1 MRNLKKILAAITVI
15 AMLAS
20 MMVVPALAEGF
31 KYEEEATILNELK
44 LMEGMGLGDSVN
56 RLQGLIFAIK
66 AAGLKDEVDAMTDEE
81 AAAILAEKVVDAD
94 EVPAWG
100 VKWTA
105 YAVEKGFTS
114 GVDASVAPKVK
125 FAPLQEVSA
134 TSFLVWIMNIGMG
147 YKYGTDVVVA
157 EAVNANVI
165 SLSQAMEIGAKAA
178 IIRDDAAGI
187 LYGACKNGVNA
198 DGKTFIQSLIDAGVV
213 TEEAAI
219 AAGLVEAKPEVLE
232 VVGVSALNLVQVEVE
247 FNQPVDEDSAKDKGN
262 YKIDK
267 VAIKNVDLLDDGKTV
282 VLTFKADDA
291 RKQQDKVDLT
301 IDGVKSANGKKIEK
315 TTIKGIEFIDTE
327 IPTVVDGSVIG
338 SDTIKIVFSE
348 PMDPK
353 TVKKANFSVNSGK
366 LYIKEVK
373 LQNNYTE
380 ALVVLYSNLKEGE
393 VTVQVKSGNEDFA
406 GFGVVGKLLT
416 LTVVEDKEAPYV
428 VGYEKASKNGVTL
441 IWNEDIKF
449 NGAVDLDDYYHTNSK
464 NYAGPDKNN
473 RGSITNMDDYVKIEG
488 NKLTIKFDAKERP
501 MPEVAYVYVL
511 KEAVKDYWGNKN
523 TQQMIKVEYD
533 ADEEPPVVEEIEV
546 KSQSQI
552 VIKFNEELDG
562 DSANDKKNYTLLDK
576 NGKEIRGIIKKAEYA
591 NKKVTIT
598 FNEDLNGDYA
608 IVIEKV
614 KDTSD
619 NEIEKVTMSFT
630 VEDKTKPDISKFKA
644 KIYKAGDVD
653 QLLKVS
659 FGEAMA
665 TEGKYSVLDLEK
677 YTVDGRILADIDDVE
692 ITAVDDYKAVEIKI
706 PSREDLIEDGV
717 EESDIKAEDHLDVQ
731 PGMSIITV
739 TRVAD
744 AAGNYM
750 SEPSWN
756 GTIEASSYIEIDKV
770 EATARDK
777 IVITLKDE
785 LHDFEI
791 DDLLITTSAAITEA
805 EDKLKNDLK
814 ALKYA
819 EVDTSLNDDGNTVIT
834 ITLAEKLTH
843 EAKISEGDNDVDVY
857 VYVIG
862 EESENVYGETLKK
875 DYGKKWAVPDKIAP
889 ELYDDGQDDTPTQS
903 EKNAGKIRDYL
914 KVYANSFID
923 IKFSEPMENLSFA
936 DWARAGNDLIVTANG
951 DVLVNGVDYV
961 VVGLDDEDDSVIE
974 IRLLGDYVGFDGDIE
989 IATAEKINYL
999 KDAAGNKIA
1008 KFEIDSFEV
1017 SFVPEFESA
1026 KITTTN
1032 AIEITISEKLA
1043 GSEGNHAAFT
1053 VVVTDAAGKNVTVS
1067 EVAIKDDKVTL
1078 TLTGDPLDSNYK
1090 IAIVYNGT
1098 DTKDLTDK
1106 RENKM
1111 LSGETY
1117 DPYELL
1123 VPEDQQE

>member
-1 MRNLKKILAAITVI
+1 MRNLKKILAVITVI

-31 KYEEEATILNELK
+31 KYENEAKVLNDLG
-44 LMEGMGLGDSVN
+44 LMAGYGLGDEVN
-56 RLQGLIFAIK
+56 RAQGIVFALK
-66 AAGLKDEVDAMTDEE
+66 AAGKAAEVEAMSDEE
-81 AAAILAEKVVDAD
+81 AAKILDELVVDKD
-94 EVPAWG
+94 QVPAWA
-100 VKWTA
+100 VKWVA
-105 YAVEKGFTS
+105 YAVKNGFTS

-125 FAPLQEVSA
+125 FAPTQSMTAAEL
-134 TSFLVWIMNIGMG
+134 LVWLMNIGMG
-147 YKYGTDVVVA
+147 YKVGTDVAVS
-157 EAVNANVI
+157 EAVNAGI
-165 SLSQAMEIGAKAA
+165 ITLSQAMEFGPKAA
-178 IIRDDAAGI
+178 LVRDDVAGI
-187 LYGACKNGVNA
+187 IYGACKNGVNA
-198 DGKTFIQSLIDAGVV
+198 DGTRFIESLINAGFISK
-213 TEEAAI
+213 EAAI
-219 AAGLVEAKPEVLE
+219 AAGLVEAVPEKFE
-232 VVGVSALNLVQVEVE
+232 VVGAIALNLVQVEVE

-267 VAIKNVDLLDDGKTV
+267 VVIKNVDLLDDGKTV
-282 VLTFKADDA
+282 VLTFDADDA

-353 TVKKANFSVNSGK
+353 TVKKANFSVNNGK
-366 LYIKEVK
+366 LYIKDVK

-380 ALVVLYSNLKEGE
+380 ALVELYSTLKEGE

-464 NYAGPDKNN
+464 NYAGPDEKD
-473 RGSITNMDDYVKIEG
+473 RGGITNMDDYVKIEG

-562 DSANDKKNYTLLDK
+562 DSAQDKKNYTLLDK
-576 NGKEIRGIIKKAEYA
+576 NGKEIKGIIKKAGYA

-619 NEIEKVTMSFT
+619 NEIEKVTISFT

-644 KIYKAGDVD
+644 KIYKAGEVD

-677 YTVDGRILADIDDVE
+677 YTVGGRILADIDDVE
-692 ITAVDDYKAVEIKI
+692 ITAVDDNKAVEIKI
-706 PSREDLIEDGV
+706 PSKKDLIEDGV
-717 EESDIKAEDHLDVQ
+717 KESDIKAEDYLNVT
-731 PGMSIITV
+731 PGMYITV

-750 SEPSWN
+750 SEPSWT

-791 DDLLITTSAAITEA
+791 DDLLITTLADITDDEG
-805 EDKLKNDLK
+805 KLENDLK

-843 EAKISEGDNDVDVY
+843 EAKSENKTVY

-875 DYGKKWAVPDKIAP
+875 DYKKKWEVPDKIAP
-889 ELYDDGQDDTPTQS
+889 ELYDDGNDKT
-903 EKNAGKIRDYL
+903 DYL
-914 KVYANSFID
+914 KVYADSFIG
-923 IKFSEPMENLSFA
+923 IKFSEPMKDLRPA

-951 DVLVNGVDYV
+951 DVLVNGVGYV
-961 VVGLDDEDDSVIE
+961 VVGLDNDDNTVIK

-1017 SFVPEFESA
+1017 SFAPEFESA
-1026 KITTTN
+1026 KITTKN

-1043 GSEGNHAAFT
+1043 GSKGDPEAFK
-1053 VVVTDAAGKNVTVS
+1053 VVVENSSKSVTVS
-1067 EVAIKDDKVTL
+1067 AVAIKDDKVTL
-1078 TLTGDPLDSNYK
+1078 TLTGDPLDSDDK

-1098 DTKDLTDK
+1098 GKNDLTDK
-1106 RENKM
+1106 REKKM
-1111 LSGETY
+1111 LNGETY
-1117 DPYELL
+1117 NPHGLP
-1123 VPEDQQE
+1123 VPNN

>member
-1 MRNLKKILAAITVI
+1 MQKMTAA
-15 AMLAS
+15 
-20 MMVVPALAEGF
+20 
-31 KYEEEATILNELK
+31 EL
-44 LMEGMGLGDSVN
+44 
-56 RLQGLIFAIK
+56 
-66 AAGLKDEVDAMTDEE
+66 
-81 AAAILAEKVVDAD
+81 
-94 EVPAWG
+94 
-100 VKWTA
+100 
-105 YAVEKGFTS
+105 
-114 GVDASVAPKVK
+114 
-125 FAPLQEVSA
+125 
-134 TSFLVWIMNIGMG
+134 LVWVMNVGMG
-147 YKYGTDVVVA
+147 YKVGTNNAVA
-157 EAVNANVI
+157 KAVEAGIINLN
-165 SLSQAMEIGAKAA
+165 QAMEFGPKAA
-178 IIRDDAAGI
+178 LIRDDIAGI

-198 DGKTFIQSLIDAGVV
+198 DGTRFIESLINAGFISK
-213 TEEAAI
+213 EAAI
-219 AAGLVEAKPEVLE
+219 AAGLVEAVPEKFE
-232 VVGVSALNLVQVEVE
+232 VVGAIALNLVQVEVE

-282 VLTFKADDA
+282 VLTFEADDA

-327 IPTVVDGSVIG
+327 IPTVVDGAVIG

-353 TVKKANFSVNSGK
+353 TVKKANFSVNNGK
-366 LYIKEVK
+366 LYIKDVK

-380 ALVVLYSNLKEGE
+380 ALVELYSTLKEGE

-464 NYAGPDKNN
+464 NYAGPDKND

-562 DSANDKKNYTLLDK
+562 DSAKDKKNYTLLDK
-576 NGKEIRGIIKKAEYA
+576 NGKEIKGIIKKAEYA

-619 NEIEKVTMSFT
+619 NEIEKVTISFT

-644 KIYKAGDVD
+644 KIYKASDVD

-677 YTVDGRILADIDDVE
+677 YTVGGRILADIDDVE
-692 ITAVDDYKAVEIKI
+692 ITAVDDNKAVEIKI
-706 PSREDLIEDGV
+706 PSRKDLIEDGV
-717 EESDIKAEDHLDVQ
+717 KESDIKAEDYLNVT
-731 PGMSIITV
+731 PGMSITV

-750 SEPSWN
+750 SEPSWT

-791 DDLLITTSAAITEA
+791 DDLLITTLDDITDDEG
-805 EDKLKNDLK
+805 KLVSDLK

-843 EAKISEGDNDVDVY
+843 EAKTSGNDTVY

-875 DYGKKWAVPDKIAP
+875 DYEKKWAVPDKIAP
-889 ELYDDGQDDTPTQS
+889 ELYDDGRDDTPNQTQ
-903 EKNAGKIRDYL
+903 KGDGKIRDYL

-923 IKFSEPMENLSFA
+923 IKFSEPMKDLSPA

-961 VVGLDDEDDSVIE
+961 VVGLGNNDNSVIR

-999 KDAAGNKIA
+999 KDEAGNKIA

-1017 SFVPEFESA
+1017 SFAPEFESA

-1043 GSEGNHAAFT
+1043 GSEGNPAAFT
-1053 VVVTDAAGKNVTVS
+1053 VVVEDAAGNSKNVTVTA
-1067 EVAIKDDKVTL
+1067 VAIKDDKVTL
-1078 TLTGDPLDSNYK
+1078 TLTGDQLESTDK
-1090 IAIVYNGT
+1090 IAIVYNRT

-1111 LSGETY
+1111 LDGETY
-1117 DPYELL
+1117 DPHGLL

>member
-1 MRNLKKILAAITVI
+1 
-15 AMLAS
+15 
-20 MMVVPALAEGF
+20 
-31 KYEEEATILNELK
+31 
-44 LMEGMGLGDSVN
+44 
-56 RLQGLIFAIK
+56 
-66 AAGLKDEVDAMTDEE
+66 
-81 AAAILAEKVVDAD
+81 
-94 EVPAWG
+94 
-100 VKWTA
+100 
-105 YAVEKGFTS
+105 
-114 GVDASVAPKVK
+114 
-125 FAPLQEVSA
+125 
-134 TSFLVWIMNIGMG
+134 
-147 YKYGTDVVVA
+147 
-157 EAVNANVI
+157 
-165 SLSQAMEIGAKAA
+165 MEIGAKAA

-198 DGKTFIQSLIDAGVV
+198 DGKTFIQSLIDAGFISK
-213 TEEAAI
+213 EAAI
-219 AAGLVEAKPEVLE
+219 AAGLVEAVPEKFE
-232 VVGVSALNLVQVEVE
+232 VVGAIALNLVQVEVE

-282 VLTFKADDA
+282 VLTFEADDA

-353 TVKKANFSVNSGK
+353 TVKKANFSVNNGK
-366 LYIKEVK
+366 LYIKDVK

-380 ALVVLYSNLKEGE
+380 ALVELYSTLKEGE

-619 NEIEKVTMSFT
+619 NEIEKVTISFT

-677 YTVDGRILADIDDVE
+677 YTVGGRILADIDDVE

-706 PSREDLIEDGV
+706 PSRKDLIEDGV
-717 EESDIKAEDHLDVQ
+717 KESDIKAEDYLDVRL
-731 PGMSIITV
+731 GMPITV

-791 DDLLITTSAAITEA
+791 DDLLITTLADITDA
-805 EDKLKNDLK
+805 EGKLVSDLK

-843 EAKISEGDNDVDVY
+843 EAKTSEDDTVY

-875 DYGKKWAVPDKIAP
+875 DYEKKWAVPDKIAP
-889 ELYDDGQDDTPTQS
+889 ELYDDGDDNTPTQTQ
-903 EKNAGKIRDYL
+903 KNAGKIRDYL
-914 KVYANSFID
+914 VVYANSFID

-961 VVGLDDEDDSVIE
+961 VVGLDNSDNSVIV

-1017 SFVPEFESA
+1017 SFAPEFESA
-1026 KITTTN
+1026 KITTEN

-1043 GSEGNHAAFT
+1043 GSEGDPAAFT
-1053 VVVTDAAGKNVTVS
+1053 VVVEDAEGNSKDVTVS

-1117 DPYELL
+1117 NPDGLP
-1123 VPEDQQE
+1123 VPGDQQE

>member
-1 MRNLKKILAAITVI
+1 
-15 AMLAS
+15 
-20 MMVVPALAEGF
+20 
-31 KYEEEATILNELK
+31 
-44 LMEGMGLGDSVN
+44 MEFGP
-56 RLQGLIFAIK
+56 K
-66 AAGLKDEVDAMTDEE
+66 AAL
-81 AAAILAEKVVDAD
+81 
-94 EVPAWG
+94 
-100 VKWTA
+100 
-105 YAVEKGFTS
+105 
-114 GVDASVAPKVK
+114 
-125 FAPLQEVSA
+125 
-134 TSFLVWIMNIGMG
+134 
-147 YKYGTDVVVA
+147 
-157 EAVNANVI
+157 
-165 SLSQAMEIGAKAA
+165 
-178 IIRDDAAGI
+178 IRDDIAGI

-198 DGKTFIQSLIDAGVV
+198 DGTRFIESLINAGFISK
-213 TEEAAI
+213 EAAI
-219 AAGLVEAKPEVLE
+219 AAGLVEAVPEKFE
-232 VVGVSALNLVQVEVE
+232 VVGAIALNLVQVEVE

-282 VLTFKADDA
+282 VLTFEADDA

-327 IPTVVDGSVIG
+327 IPTVVDGAVIG

-353 TVKKANFSVNSGK
+353 TVKKANFSVNNGK
-366 LYIKEVK
+366 LYIKDVK

-380 ALVVLYSNLKEGE
+380 ALVELYSTLKEGE

-464 NYAGPDKNN
+464 NYAGPDKND

-562 DSANDKKNYTLLDK
+562 DSAKDKKNYTLLDK
-576 NGKEIRGIIKKAEYA
+576 NGKEIKGIIKKAEYA

-619 NEIEKVTMSFT
+619 NEIEKVTISFT

-644 KIYKAGDVD
+644 KIYKASDVD

-677 YTVDGRILADIDDVE
+677 YTVGGRILADIDDVE
-692 ITAVDDYKAVEIKI
+692 ITAVDDNKAVEIKI
-706 PSREDLIEDGV
+706 PSRKDLIEDGV
-717 EESDIKAEDHLDVQ
+717 KESDIKAEDYLNVT
-731 PGMSIITV
+731 PGMSITV

-750 SEPSWN
+750 SEPSWT

-791 DDLLITTSAAITEA
+791 DDLLITTLDDITDDEG
-805 EDKLKNDLK
+805 KLVSDLK

-843 EAKISEGDNDVDVY
+843 EAKTSGNDTVY

-875 DYGKKWAVPDKIAP
+875 DYEKKWAVPDKIAP
-889 ELYDDGQDDTPTQS
+889 ELYDDGRDDTPNQTQ
-903 EKNAGKIRDYL
+903 KGDGKIRDYL

-923 IKFSEPMENLSFA
+923 IKFSEPMKDLSPA

-961 VVGLDDEDDSVIE
+961 VVGLGNNDNSVIR

-999 KDAAGNKIA
+999 KDEAGNKIA

-1017 SFVPEFESA
+1017 SFAPEFESA

-1043 GSEGNHAAFT
+1043 GSEGNPAAFT
-1053 VVVTDAAGKNVTVS
+1053 VVVEDAAGNSKNVTVTA
-1067 EVAIKDDKVTL
+1067 VAIKDDKVTL
-1078 TLTGDPLDSNYK
+1078 TLTGDQLESTDK
-1090 IAIVYNGT
+1090 IAIVYNRT

-1111 LSGETY
+1111 LDGETY
-1117 DPYELL
+1117 DPHGLL

>member
-1 MRNLKKILAAITVI
+1 MRNLKKILAVITVV
-15 AMLAS
+15 AMMAT
-20 MMVVPALAEGF
+20 MMVIPALAESF
-31 KYEEEATILNELK
+31 TYENEAKVLNELG
-44 LMEGMGLGDSVN
+44 LMAGYNLGDEVT
-56 RLQGLIFAIK
+56 RVQGITFAIK
-66 AAGLKDEVDAMTDEE
+66 AAGKASEVEAMSDEE
-81 AAAILAEKVVDAD
+81 AAQILADMVVDAS
-94 EVPAWG
+94 EVPAWAT
-100 VKWTA
+100 KWVA
-105 YAVEKGFTS
+105 YAVKNGYTS

-125 FAPLQEVSA
+125 FAPMQKMTAAEL
-134 TSFLVWIMNIGMG
+134 LVWVMNVGMG
-147 YKYGTDVVVA
+147 YKVGTNNAVA
-157 EAVNANVI
+157 KAVEAGIINLN
-165 SLSQAMEIGAKAA
+165 QAMEFGPKAA
-178 IIRDDAAGI
+178 LIRDDIAGI

-198 DGKTFIQSLIDAGVV
+198 DGTRFIESLINAGFISK
-213 TEEAAI
+213 EAAI
-219 AAGLVEAKPEVLE
+219 AAGLVEAVPEKFE
-232 VVGVSALNLVQVEVE
+232 VVGAIALNLVQVEVE

-282 VLTFKADDA
+282 VLTFEADDA

-327 IPTVVDGSVIG
+327 IPTVVDGAVIG

-353 TVKKANFSVNSGK
+353 TVKKANFSVNNGK
-366 LYIKEVK
+366 LYIKDVK

-380 ALVVLYSNLKEGE
+380 ALVELYSTLKEGE

-464 NYAGPDKNN
+464 NYAGPDKND

-562 DSANDKKNYTLLDK
+562 DSAKDKKNYTLLDK
-576 NGKEIRGIIKKAEYA
+576 NGKEIKGIIKKAEYA

-619 NEIEKVTMSFT
+619 NEIEKVTISFT

-644 KIYKAGDVD
+644 KIYKASDVD

-677 YTVDGRILADIDDVE
+677 YTVGGRILADIDDVE
-692 ITAVDDYKAVEIKI
+692 ITAVDDNKAVEIKI
-706 PSREDLIEDGV
+706 PSRKDLIEDGV
-717 EESDIKAEDHLDVQ
+717 KESDIKAEDYLNVT
-731 PGMSIITV
+731 PGMSITV

-750 SEPSWN
+750 SEPSWT

-791 DDLLITTSAAITEA
+791 DDLLITTLDDITDDEG
-805 EDKLKNDLK
+805 KLVSDLK

-843 EAKISEGDNDVDVY
+843 EAKTSGNDTVY

-875 DYGKKWAVPDKIAP
+875 DYEKKWAVPDKIAP
-889 ELYDDGQDDTPTQS
+889 ELYDDGRDDTPNQTQ
-903 EKNAGKIRDYL
+903 KGDGKIRDYL

-923 IKFSEPMENLSFA
+923 IKFSEPMKDLSPA

-961 VVGLDDEDDSVIE
+961 VVGLGNNDNSVIR

-999 KDAAGNKIA
+999 KDEAGNKIA

-1017 SFVPEFESA
+1017 SFAPEFESA

-1043 GSEGNHAAFT
+1043 GSEGNPAAFT
-1053 VVVTDAAGKNVTVS
+1053 VVVEDAAGNSKNVTVTA
-1067 EVAIKDDKVTL
+1067 VAIKDDKVTL
-1078 TLTGDPLDSNYK
+1078 TLTGDQLESTDK
-1090 IAIVYNGT
+1090 IAIVYNRT

-1111 LSGETY
+1111 LDGETY
-1117 DPYELL
+1117 DPHGLL